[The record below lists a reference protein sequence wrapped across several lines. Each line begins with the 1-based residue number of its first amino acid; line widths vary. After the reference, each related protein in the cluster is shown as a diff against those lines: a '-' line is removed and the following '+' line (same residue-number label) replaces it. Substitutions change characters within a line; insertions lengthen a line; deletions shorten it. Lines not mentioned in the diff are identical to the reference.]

1 MKDNTGVL
9 DKKTLKQLMDGD
21 LPWKDVHAIQSTFK
35 DPERFDK
42 YVNVLQDKVDWDD
55 TIILPL
61 SPYLYIIKKNDKFPV
76 KCTCGHEFCDYR
88 ENWKMDALIHVR
100 KDDDSL
106 GEIWPGP
113 RTPDPDKNEVREF
126 YCPGCGIQLEVDAV
140 PPGYPV
146 LQNFEPNI
154 DVFYT
159 EWLGR
164 PAP

>member
-1 MKDNTGVL
+1 MKDNTGVF
-9 DKKTLKQLMDGD
+9 DKKTLGQLMDGQ
-21 LPWKDVHAIQSTFK
+21 LPWKEVHAIQSTFK

-42 YVNVLQDKVDWDD
+42 YVAILQERVNWDD

-61 SPYLYIIKKNDKFPV
+61 TPFLYIVKKNGGYPV
-76 KCTCGHEFCDYR
+76 KCSCGHEFCDYR
-88 ENWKMDALIHVR
+88 ENWKMAALIFVR
-100 KDDDSL
+100 NDEKSL
-106 GEIWPGP
+106 SEIWPGP

-126 YCPGCGIQLEVDAV
+126 YCPGCGVQLEVDAV
-140 PPGYPV
+140 PPGYPI

-154 DVFYT
+154 EAFYT